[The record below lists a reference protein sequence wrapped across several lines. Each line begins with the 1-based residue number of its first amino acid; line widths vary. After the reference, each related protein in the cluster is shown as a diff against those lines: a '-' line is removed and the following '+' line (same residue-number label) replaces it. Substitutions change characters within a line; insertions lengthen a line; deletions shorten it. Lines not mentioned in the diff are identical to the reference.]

1 MRKKAL
7 LLIPA
12 VVMPLVGNGLQ
23 VKAMSSISTSISENG
38 LEKSISE
45 IDIDF
50 EKLKEDGKR
59 YLDNVAISN
68 SDKRL
73 LKSDESNFADWLGAL
88 CTKDTIMSVVK
99 WGAPKL
105 LSLMFSSDDNSKI
118 LEKMDRI
125 ISDISCLRN
134 QLGQIEDSIVDLTNI
149 NQLNEFLSKSW
160 STEGSMRTIY
170 GAMRAL
176 DGKNDEENRERVIRE
191 RKELMAYGA
200 TGIPKQLLHGS
211 LTDFDKEVMQYVDAL
226 RKQYIVAFGPKT
238 AELFEIYHQHLKNKY
253 HWEHQA
259 YKEWSDFQE
268 YCMITGV
275 QSIWL
280 DCLSLKA
287 RIEEIEDHNKQCQP
301 SEKISTLLLEERLK
315 ELDAILKDL
324 KNMWDKNKIDK
335 RKPNE
340 RYFWTPK
347 KEMLLLVAKDKYKEC
362 PRDDE
367 NYGVNKFVICY
378 ESPDHGAYSEY
389 YGSQAD
395 VQVYTFLETIYYV
408 RCKK

>member
-1 MRKKAL
+1 MHAEATPDIGTPIFK
-7 LLIPA
+7 
-12 VVMPLVGNGLQ
+12 N
-23 VKAMSSISTSISENG
+23 SS
-38 LEKSISE
+38 EKSLSE
-45 IDIDF
+45 ADIDL

-59 YLDNVAISN
+59 YLDNIADSN
-68 SDKRL
+68 SNRHL
-73 LKSDESNFADWLGAL
+73 LKYDEGNFADWLGSL

-105 LSLMFSSDDNSKI
+105 LSLMFSSDDNFKI

-134 QLGQIEDSIVDLTNI
+134 QLGQFEDSIVDLTNI
-149 NQLNEFLSKSW
+149 NQLNEFLTKSW

-176 DGKNDEENRERVIRE
+176 DGKDDEENRESVIRE

-226 RKQYIVAFGPKT
+226 RKQYIVAFGLKT
-238 AELFEIYHQHLKNKY
+238 AELFEIYHQHLKHKY

-259 YKEWSDFQE
+259 YKEWSNFQE
-268 YCMITGV
+268 YCMITSV

-287 RIEEIEDHNKQCQP
+287 SIEEIEDHNKQCQP
-301 SEKISTLLLEERLK
+301 SERISTLLLEERLK
-315 ELDAILKDL
+315 ELDAILILIFD
-324 KNMWDKNKIDK
+324 
-335 RKPNE
+335 
-340 RYFWTPK
+340 
-347 KEMLLLVAKDKYKEC
+347 
-362 PRDDE
+362 
-367 NYGVNKFVICY
+367 
-378 ESPDHGAYSEY
+378 
-389 YGSQAD
+389 
-395 VQVYTFLETIYYV
+395 
-408 RCKK
+408 